1 MTDFDNSNSGV
12 LFKNTKKHTEKHPD
26 YTGSW
31 TDANGVEHW
40 LSAWISTSKSG
51 SKYLRL
57 SASEKK
63 QRVPEEQPKDFDD
76 SDVPF

>member
-1 MTDFDNSNSGV
+1 MTEYDNSNSGV

-31 TDANGVEHW
+31 TDENGVEHW

-51 SKYLRL
+51 STYMRL
-57 SASEKK
+57 SAKK
-63 QRVPEEQPKDFDD
+63 KERVPEEQPKDFAD